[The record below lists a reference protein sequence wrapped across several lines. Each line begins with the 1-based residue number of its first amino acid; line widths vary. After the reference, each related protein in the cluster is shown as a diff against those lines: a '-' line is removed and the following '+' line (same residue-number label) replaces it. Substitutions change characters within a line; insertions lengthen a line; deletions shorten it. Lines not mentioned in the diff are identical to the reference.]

1 MVKRLRFGLTGTGV
15 FGNYHANK
23 CAQNP
28 RIDFIGVYDSNDQTA
43 KETARKYGVTAFA
56 TYEDMLQDVEAVIIA
71 SAAPYHGSQA
81 LLALKAGRH
90 CLIEKPIAATLEA
103 AQQILDLSKRNGL
116 TVQVGHQ
123 ERFVVGA
130 IGLADIP
137 ETPMKI
143 QASRMGTYT
152 ERGTDVSVTLDL
164 MIHDLDLILWLMGE
178 FPQKT
183 VSTAKIER
191 SDSADVSQARLQFT
205 HGYAEVLA
213 SRVADDF
220 KRVMNIEYPSGTVKI
235 DFASR
240 TLVHDTPFDLNID
253 FATDPIARDSLNA
266 ATESFVESILQA
278 KPAAITAQSGFDALR
293 LALMIDADAD
303 KGSV

>member
-1 MVKRLRFGLTGTGV
+1 MTRLPKRQLGNTVSLRLRHMKTCCK
-15 FGNYHANK
+15 N
-23 CAQNP
+23 
-28 RIDFIGVYDSNDQTA
+28 
-43 KETARKYGVTAFA
+43 
-56 TYEDMLQDVEAVIIA
+56 
-71 SAAPYHGSQA
+71 GSQA

-213 SRVADDF
+213 SRV
-220 KRVMNIEYPSGTVKI
+220 V
-235 DFASR
+235 
-240 TLVHDTPFDLNID
+240 NID